1 MPWTER
7 LRDFTEDRADDLAED
22 RAVLATELCL
32 LLTPLR
38 TLDTSLLADEP
49 EYCDSGGV
57 MFA

>member
-38 TLDTSLLADEP
+38 TLDASLLTDEP